1 MNTNIETIMNLW
13 KNANEEERETLSRM
27 MSNINVNNRNNNK
40 TKNFAE
46 KIIKKQNDKKEVFV
60 KFLESNSVNGVI
72 YAPTQ
77 IGKSAA
83 TRAFIETCFMYNT
96 PVIVSTDN
104 KTDQQEQLY
113 YRIERDLAGA
123 DVNLLKVSDKNFD
136 KQLKNCIETK
146 NKRFVIFCLDNSTQ
160 IEKIIVQ
167 LVNNYTRCE
176 NMKEI
181 KKIAI
186 IHDEADTIA
195 KDKDTENKCET
206 QAESHK
212 KWLELRDLINTKM
225 GEIELK
231 RIFVTAT
238 PENCM
243 MLYKVDCPDVM
254 RLEIPSCY
262 TGYDKIQHVALPDDL
277 RIKELLTEEVK
288 RINKNKTYEAILY
301 CIDRKIVDGHERV
314 LKTLATSL
322 KCIVNTY
329 NGNGITTYINSI
341 SISEKLERQLNKH
354 EILFTKKENYYQ
366 MKNLSIRKF
375 YTIIKKIGGRCVV
388 TIGKDLICRG
398 ISYVG
403 ENQKEPITATTM
415 FYKPGST
422 MYATGICQTIGR
434 ITGCA
439 MPELPRK
446 LYAPQDVYDTY
457 LNYNKNQE
465 MFIKSIEKADSLKI
479 TKDIIEELVFNKY
492 TRNID
497 RMKLNLKMNMK
508 TVNVESDIESENS
521 DEEETVMSDLIDMWW
536 GKRSIIGKLL
546 NFIYENEDGVS
557 EDVLKEYI
565 KDCGSKNIDKMYKE
579 LIRKDKSFT
588 LVFERKNNITKLNT
602 NAREYIDEIM

>member
-1 MNTNIETIMNLW
+1 MNLW

-60 KFLESNSVNGVI
+60 KFLESGSVNGVI

-415 FYKPGST
+415 FYKPGAT

-521 DEEETVMSDLIDMWW
+521 DEEETVMTDLIDMWW